1 MLAVICV
8 SVVGLW
14 WLLYSSY
21 FPFLIC
27 YFIYLFICGCFGSS
41 LLHWLFSS
49 CGKYGATPHFGAQAS
64 HYGCFFC
71 CRAQALGHTGF
82 SSCLSRAL
90 GHRLSRCVAWASLPC
105 GMWGLPR
112 SGIKPMSFIG
122 RWILCHWATREALY
136 FSWSRE
142 RRG

>member
-1 MLAVICV
+1 MLAAICV

-21 FPFLIC
+21 FSFLIC
-27 YFIYLFICGCFGSS
+27 YFIYLFLCGCFGSS
-41 LLHWLFSS
+41 LLHGLFSS
-49 CGKYGATPHFGAQAS
+49 CGKCGATPHVGAQAS
-64 HYGCFFC
+64 HYGCCFC

-90 GHRLSRCVAWASLPC
+90 GHRLSRHVVGLSCPVACGVFLDRRSNLCPSLAGEFFATEPP
-105 GMWGLPR
+105 G
-112 SGIKPMSFIG
+112 KP
-122 RWILCHWATREALY
+122 LY